1 MINYTY
7 LKPID
12 QIEDQ
17 DTNFVVIFTDGQ
29 QEHLDSVLI
38 PRLDDNNPDLNQLGL
53 NINELV
59 QKVTTKFSSGF
70 F

>member
-1 MINYTY
+1 MINHTY
-7 LKPID
+7 AKPID

-38 PRLDDNNPDLNQLGL
+38 PRLDDYNPDLDQLAL

-59 QKVTTKFSSGF
+59 QKVTNKFSSGF